1 MPEGGY
7 SQFCPV
13 AMASEILCTRWTTII
28 LRELAMG
35 STRFNELRRGMPRM
49 SPALLSKRLKEL
61 EAAGI
66 ITRSAAKGSSDP
78 HEYHLTRSGADL
90 IPVVKAI
97 GEWGHKWVETEASL
111 QNVDPKLLMW
121 DIRRKIDPAPLPKQR
136 TVIQIIFS
144 DMEHKRK
151 NWWIIIEPGQ
161 EPDLCSIDPGFE
173 VDLYLST
180 KLRSLTEAW
189 MGYKPIARQIE
200 EKKLVFTGPKEL
212 VTAFIASLK
221 LSIFAKMERMVA

>member
-1 MPEGGY
+1 MREFSMADGGY

-49 SPALLSKRLKEL
+49 SPALLAKRLKEL

-66 ITRSAAKGSSDP
+66 ITRSATKGSSDL

-136 TVIQIIFS
+136 TVVQIIFS
-144 DMEHKRK
+144 DMQPKWK
-151 NWWIIIEPGQ
+151 NFWIIVEPGQ
-161 EPDLCSIDPGFE
+161 EPDLCS
-173 VDLYLST
+173 
-180 KLRSLTEAW
+180 
-189 MGYKPIARQIE
+189 
-200 EKKLVFTGPKEL
+200 
-212 VTAFIASLK
+212 
-221 LSIFAKMERMVA
+221 